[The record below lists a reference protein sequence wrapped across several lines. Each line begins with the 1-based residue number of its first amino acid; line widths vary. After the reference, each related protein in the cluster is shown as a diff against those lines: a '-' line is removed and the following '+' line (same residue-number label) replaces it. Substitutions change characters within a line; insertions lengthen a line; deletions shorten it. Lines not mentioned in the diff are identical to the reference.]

1 MPRATG
7 LQGILEG
14 ERRRSGGMVMVGW
27 TPHVSHISIIYMY
40 KYAMQKYFY
49 KTTKYEKMSD
59 GFFIFFCLH
68 SKYFLWGLYTL

>member
-1 MPRATG
+1 MLSGFLGCREQQA

-14 ERRRSGGMVMVGW
+14 ERRRLGGMVVVGW

-49 KTTKYEKMSD
+49 ETTKYEKMSD
-59 GFFIFFCLH
+59 GFYIFLPP
-68 SKYFLWGLYTL
+68 